1 MAYVGNPTKLPD
13 GLAGLALRENRLLSK
28 PTEYIDA
35 EGVTFEDHHA
45 RKEAGAISIDSVG
58 LSGAPRYDGTI
69 SVSEP
74 SGGGLTRLD
83 GTTIVPA
90 GTAASKDATSTGLTQ
105 TVTVPAGGYTSSTL
119 VVVHIVVQGVT
130 ASVTSVTDTQGNT
143 YTAFFSGMQN
153 VGNTIVSGRWA
164 TYASVLGTTL
174 AAGNVITITYNSILS
189 RGAIVVGNWSG
200 VTSAVPA
207 AFGTAP
213 YKQNSGT
220 AVAIGPLFSASPP
233 YLEVVGLGAE
243 TGVFSP
249 LGTPVFTELIELNGT
264 HMTAALHYRTGA
276 AAPTIIAMYDFLS
289 DQVRLAST
297 SAALSGS
304 AATAAGSAVVTGSGG
319 SLFTTEIFE
328 GDFVQIGTEIRKVLS
343 IASDTSLTT
352 ETTWV
357 TTNAAGDYSVRAGQR
372 LITAA
377 TDGGIYREH
386 NEDLDYVSLVSA
398 GTLSISA
405 RPGRFVQGGKEAAAV
420 NHKLFYLNGVDSIRV
435 LNGDE
440 SMAVISTPHGDW
452 TGTNQPLNGVVHR
465 NRLVVW
471 GNRNDPHRI
480 YISNPD
486 DHEDFTDPTST
497 TQRVGSNI
505 GERLIGGVSFNGVLW
520 LFKNPRGLFYLEDQ
534 DLSVSNWA
542 VFTKSEALGC
552 TLSPY
557 SVLALDDDVLFL
569 TPDGA
574 FHLLSAVNTLGGV
587 EASDLSEALGIDTWI
602 NENVNLKRLDQVT
615 SVWYPAKSV
624 ALFGVPGTGEESN
637 TLTLK
642 FDFAGVAQ
650 GQPVKFSYSRRDSA
664 NALAVE
670 RDSNGIE
677 RPILGEAGEVYRL
690 DQEDRNK
697 DGEAYDAAYQTPH
710 LDFSHVSPELEYK
723 RKIWQALEL
732 IMKPVSAGTVTV
744 EAYVDEVL
752 RQTLTFDA
760 TLRRQRKTLHV
771 GDGFTL
777 SLRVTNSTVDEDF
790 RILSKSVFFE
800 VGNEDYS
807 RAV

>member
-35 EGVTFEDHHA
+35 EGVTFEDHLA
-45 RKEAGAISIDSVG
+45 RKEAGAVAIDSTG
-58 LSGAPRYDGTI
+58 LSGAPLYLGTL

-83 GTTIVPA
+83 GSSIMVG

-105 TVTVPAGGYTSSTL
+105 TVTVPAGGYTSGTL

-130 ASVTSVTDTQGNT
+130 ASVSSVTDTQGNT

-153 VGNTIVSGRWA
+153 IGNTIVSGRWA

-174 AAGNVITITYNSILS
+174 AAGNTITITYNSILS

-200 VTSAVPA
+200 ITSATPE
-207 AFGTAP
+207 AFGTIT

-220 AVAIGPLFSASPP
+220 SVTIGPLASASPP
-233 YLEVVGLGAE
+233 YLELVGLGAE
-243 TGVFSP
+243 TGVFAP
-249 LGTPVFTELIELNGT
+249 GATTPTFTELIELNGT

-276 AAPTIIAMYDFLS
+276 SAPTIIAMYDFLS
-289 DQVRLAST
+289 DEVN
-297 SAALSGS
+297 AAPTGT
-304 AATAAGSAVVTGSGG
+304 AATTAGSAVVTGTATA
-319 SLFTTEIFE
+319 FTTEVFE
-328 GDFVQIGTEIRKVLS
+328 GDFIQIGTEIRKVLTIS
-343 IASDTSLTT
+343 TDTSLTT

-357 TTNAAGDYSVRAGQR
+357 TTNAAGAFSIRAGQQ

-377 TDGGIYREH
+377 TDGSIYQEK
-386 NEDLDYVSLVSA
+386 NEDLDFI
-398 GTLSISA
+398 TLQTGLSTSA
-405 RPGRFVQGGKEAAAV
+405 RPGRFIQGGKEAAAI
-420 NHKLFYLNGVDSIRV
+420 NHKLFYLNGVNTIRV
-435 LNGDE
+435 LDGNGA
-440 SMAVISTPHGDW
+440 MAAISNPHGDW

-486 DHEDFTDPTST
+486 DHEDFLDPTST
-497 TQRVGSNI
+497 TQRVGSNV

-534 DLSVSNWA
+534 DISVSNWA

-557 SVLALDDDVLFL
+557 SVLALDDDVLFM

-637 TLTLK
+637 SLTLK

-664 NALAVE
+664 DALAVE
-670 RDSNGIE
+670 RDSNGVE
-677 RPILGEAGEVYRL
+677 RPILGEAGLVYRL

-697 DGEAYDAAYQTPH
+697 DGAAYDAAFQTPH

-723 RKIWQALEL
+723 RKVWQALEL

-744 EAYVDEVL
+744 EVYVDEVL

-760 TLRRQRKTLHV
+760 TQRRQRKTLHC